1 MKLRALV
8 AAAAVVCTGAAQAVV
23 FTPGVIGSLDNQ
35 LVFIGSP
42 HAEPSFIDF
51 FVFNVSAPGFAAGAT
66 FSSGAPG
73 ITFTSLAFLNLNTLT
88 PLLPADTN
96 GADGWGTAVILP
108 TAGSYALVIEGTTS
122 GGGGIY
128 TGWLGALVQATPV
141 PEPES
146 YALMLAGLGVLG
158 FVAKRRL
165 S

>member
-1 MKLRALV
+1 MKLKALV

-35 LVFIGSP
+35 FVFIGSP
-42 HAEPSFIDF
+42 HAEPSFTDF
-51 FVFNVSAPGFAAGAT
+51 YVFNVSGPGFAAGAT
-66 FSSGAPG
+66 FSSTPG
-73 ITFTSLAFLNLNTLT
+73 ITFSSLAFLNLNTLT

-96 GADGWGTAVILP
+96 GSDGWGTAVILP
-108 TAGSYALVIEGTTS
+108 TAGSYALVIEGTTTGS
-122 GGGGIY
+122 GGLY

-146 YALMLAGLGVLG
+146 YALMLAGLGALG

-165 S
+165 G